1 MNTAIKEIIN
11 SFGLT
16 SVQIED
22 SVYSIQS
29 DSKVDI
35 CMLGD
40 ALRPCLV
47 ISGTDVEW
55 DKSNNGRSIELTRV
69 YYIIASEKAD
79 VKQSYVQAA
88 KTEFK
93 DISVRSFTPNY
104 KSDFS
109 LPIYR
114 EDEVSKCYTK

>member
-1 MNTAIKEIIN
+1 MDRNSKEIIN
-11 SFGLT
+11 SFGLI

-22 SVYSIQS
+22 SVYSMQS

-40 ALRPCLV
+40 ALRPCLI
-47 ISGTDVEW
+47 ISDTDVEW
-55 DKSNNGRSIELTRV
+55 GKSNNGRSIELARV

-79 VKQSYVQAA
+79 VKQYYVQTA

-93 DISVRSFTPNY
+93 DISARSFTCNN

-114 EDEVSKCYTK
+114 EDEIR